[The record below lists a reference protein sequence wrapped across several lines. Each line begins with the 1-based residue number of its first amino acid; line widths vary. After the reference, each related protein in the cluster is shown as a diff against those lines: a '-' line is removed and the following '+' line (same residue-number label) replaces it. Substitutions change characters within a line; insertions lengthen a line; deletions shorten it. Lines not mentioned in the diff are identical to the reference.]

1 MRWTDEGVMMRCMS
15 CGAVVPVRR
24 FDPDRRTSGLEAES
38 AKPQPVDTRQ
48 SRIDTEAKGSASPGR
63 ALPDGAVGK
72 DHFWSRI
79 VRIRTAV
86 SIDAARSRMAEQPHP
101 EFSLHDRRRP
111 DYRNV
116 LFVDC
121 RKCGTPNLLDPN
133 LMQSQRVG
141 VLLLCTQCEQRFL
154 VRHSDIQRPIP
165 NAELVIHT
173 SKPTEP
179 RRRFRRRRR

>member
-1 MRWTDEGVMMRCMS
+1 MRRTDEGVEIRCMS
-15 CGAVVPVRR
+15 CGAAVPVRR
-24 FDPDRRTSGLEAES
+24 FDPDRRTSRLEAES
-38 AKPQPVDTRQ
+38 AKPQPVERRQTRIHTGSQ
-48 SRIDTEAKGSASPGR
+48 GSASPGA

-72 DHFWSRI
+72 SDIWSRI

-86 SIDAARSRMAEQPHP
+86 SIDAARSGKPPHP
-101 EFSLHDRRRP
+101 EFSFDDRRRP
-111 DYRNV
+111 DYGNV

-133 LMQSQRVG
+133 LMQSHRVG

-154 VRHSDIQRPIP
+154 VRHTDIHRPIP

-173 SKPTEP
+173 GQREEP
-179 RRRFRRRRR
+179 RRRFRGRRR